1 MLLFF
6 FWLLYFFS
14 YFSAIFV
21 YVCTGVHSKQNIWD
35 CWRKPIDKNKNNE
48 KTEWKICKTPNQ
60 GSWHYYRLLSAVM
73 LPHQHTIAML
83 LLIGLDAVSA
93 AAVAAT
99 AFRIWMHRNIFA
111 LCLPAIDVVFRHT
124 IFTFFPSVCCYVYLI
139 IQLFLLW
146 NVL

>member
-6 FWLLYFFS
+6 LFGCCISL
-14 YFSAIFV
+14 AIFLP
-21 YVCTGVHSKQNIWD
+21 YLCTCVHSKQNIWD
-35 CWRKPIDKNKNNE
+35 CWRKPIDKNKNNNE

-73 LPHQHTIAML
+73 LPHQHTIAVL